1 MIDNLVNI
9 FLKKVLFRFHIWEKK
24 KFEGDP
30 PLLSGITFIVVCV
43 LLNKLNSYFCIALI
57 ILKC

>member
-1 MIDNLVNI
+1 MG
-9 FLKKVLFRFHIWEKK
+9 KK

-43 LLNKLNSYFCIALI
+43 LLNKLLKNLI
-57 ILKC
+57 SWKFVNVSIHISDLGFV

>member
-1 MIDNLVNI
+1 MG
-9 FLKKVLFRFHIWEKK
+9 KK